1 MLNKLKNAINNLE
14 SKENVDEKV
23 PNPSEKPESS
33 EKPGSRNYNNSGM
46 LPQTGIESG
55 PWGIIAI
62 VSIILGA
69 MLIYRRGN
77 KIME

>member
-23 PNPSEKPESS
+23 PNLS
-33 EKPGSRNYNNSGM
+33 EKPGSGNYNNSGM
-46 LPQTGIESG
+46 LPQTGIKSG